1 MPAGRAAVNGGPARP
16 SPPLP
21 RSGYFAAVSPSFRY
35 RPLLA
40 LGCAALASLA
50 CSGAARPGQGMRP
63 DMSAVGEA
71 PQVTGARPLAGLLGQ
86 RVLLLPAQRLVPAP
100 EAAALARDG
109 TALLRRLDEE
119 LAFALQER
127 ALGALWSDAGEV
139 AGMARR
145 NPTYAPDPL
154 TLPVP
159 GAAQWRAGDPVREP
173 LGSQLRALAALADAR
188 WAVLP
193 LELQLTVA
201 DGMAR
206 AVVGLALVDVRTA
219 QVLWVGATPGT
230 AVPVSELQT
239 GEPAAI
245 AGTLAARAAAQ
256 FTDLI
261 VAPREP

>member
-1 MPAGRAAVNGGPARP
+1 MPTLSR
-16 SPPLP
+16 
-21 RSGYFAAVSPSFRY
+21 F

-40 LGCAALASLA
+40 LGLAASAAALA
-50 CSGAARPGQGMRP
+50 CSGAARPGTGMNR
-63 DMSAVGEA
+63 DMSVAGES
-71 PQVTGARPLAGLLGQ
+71 PDVRGERPLAGLVGQ
-86 RVLLLPAQRLVPAP
+86 RVLLLPAQRLVPTA
-100 EAAALARDG
+100 EAAGLGRGGA
-109 TALLRRLDEE
+109 TLLRQLDGE
-119 LAFALQER
+119 LAFALDER

-159 GAAQWRAGDPVREP
+159 SAAQWRAGDPVREP

-193 LELQLTVA
+193 LELRLA
-201 DGMAR
+201 AGDGMAR
-206 AVVGLALVDVRTA
+206 AVVRLALVDVRTA
-219 QVLWVGATPGT
+219 QVLWVGETPGA
-230 AVPVSELQT
+230 AVPLSGT
-239 GEPAAI
+239 AAEGD
-245 AGTLAARAAAQ
+245 ALAAALAARAAVQ